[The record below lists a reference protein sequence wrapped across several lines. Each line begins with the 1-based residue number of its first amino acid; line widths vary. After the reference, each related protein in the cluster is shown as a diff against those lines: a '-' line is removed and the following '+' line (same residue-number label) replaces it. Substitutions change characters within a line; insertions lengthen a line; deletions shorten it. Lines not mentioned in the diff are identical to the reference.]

1 MNSSS
6 NKRIA
11 KNTLFLYV
19 RMFLTLGVSLYT
31 SRVVLNTL
39 GVEDF
44 GIYNLVGGVVVLFSF
59 INGSMTTATQ
69 RFLNFEMGKANL
81 DGIHKVFCISTN
93 VYFFISFI
101 IVLLAETIG
110 LWFLNNKL
118 NIPIDRMNAANIV
131 YQFSILAF
139 VVNILKIPYNAS
151 IIAYEK
157 MSFYA
162 WVSIV
167 EVTLKLIIVFA
178 LVYFIFDKLILYSIL
193 TFGVSVL
200 IYLIFR
206 IYCRNKFSSCRYH
219 YMKDNKL
226 TKKLL
231 SFSGWSMI
239 GNVAVVGSNQGLS
252 MIMNMFLGVT
262 INAAMGVANQ
272 VNTAVYGFVSNFQMA
287 FNPQIVKTYASE
299 SFDAHKN
306 LIYQTSKLSYFL
318 LLIIAVPILFNTK
331 YILTVWLKVVP
342 SYSAVFTQ
350 LIILLSLLDALSG
363 PFWMST
369 NAMGKIK
376 YYQIGVSFL
385 MLLNLPLAYFILHY
399 GFTPEYVFAGK
410 LVLSFIIYLFRV
422 IYVKSFLNFTFKDFF
437 SNVILR
443 IILTT
448 VFIVGIMFIF
458 KNQILPKE
466 DSILNLF
473 VFTLISLFTSLLGV
487 TALGINKIEKK
498 LVMSFIIKRI
508 KKQNE
513 L

>member
-206 IYCRNKFSSCRYH
+206 IYCRNKFSSCRYQ

-231 SFSGWSMI
+231 SFSGWSMF
-239 GNVAVVGSNQGLS
+239 GNVAVIGSNQGIS

-287 FNPQIVKTYASE
+287 FNPQIVKTYASGSLE
-299 SFDAHKN
+299 AHKK
-306 LIYQTSKLSYFL
+306 LIYQSSKLSYFL
-318 LLIIAVPILFNTK
+318 LLIIAVPILFNTE
-331 YILTVWLKVVP
+331 YILTVWLKIVP
-342 SYSAVFTQ
+342 SYSAIFAQ
-350 LIILLSLLDALSG
+350 LIIMLSLLDALSG

-376 YYQIGVSFL
+376 YYQIGVSIL
-385 MLLNLPLAYFILHY
+385 MLLNLPIAFIILHY
-399 GFTPEYVFAGK
+399 GFSPEYVFVAK
-410 LVLSFIIYLFRV
+410 LALSFIIYLFRV
-422 IYVKSFLNFTFKDFF
+422 MYVKSFLKFTFKDFF
-437 SNVILR
+437 SNVISR
-443 IILTT
+443 ILLTT
-448 VFIVGIMFIF
+448 VFIGVVMLLF
-458 KNQILPKE
+458 KYQVLPKG

-473 VFTLISLFTSLLGV
+473 IFTIISLFVSVIGV
-487 TALGINKIEKK
+487 IGLGINKIERK
-498 LVMSFIIKRI
+498 LVMSFIALRI
-508 KKQNE
+508 KK
-513 L
+513 

>member
-69 RFLNFEMGKANL
+69 RFLNFEMGKGNP

-93 VYFFISFI
+93 VYFIISFI
-101 IVLLAETIG
+101 IILLAETIG

-118 NIPIDRMNAANIV
+118 NIPTERMYAANLV

-167 EVTLKLIIVFA
+167 EVILKLIIVFA
-178 LVYFIFDKLILYSIL
+178 LVYFIFDKLILYSTL
-193 TFGVSVL
+193 TFVVSIL
-200 IYLIFR
+200 IYFIFR
-206 IYCRNKFSSCRYH
+206 VYCRNKFSSCRYQ

-231 SFSGWSMI
+231 SFSGWSMF
-239 GNVAVVGSNQGLS
+239 GNVAVVGSNQGIS

-287 FNPQIVKTYASE
+287 FNPQIVKTYASGSLE
-299 SFDAHKN
+299 AHKN
-306 LIYQTSKLSYFL
+306 LIYQSSKLSYYL
-318 LLIIAVPILFNTK
+318 LLILAVPILFNTE
-331 YILTVWLKVVP
+331 YILTVWLKIVP
-342 SYSAVFTQ
+342 SYSAIFAQ
-350 LIILLSLLDALSG
+350 LIIMLSLLDALSG

-376 YYQIGVSFL
+376 YYQIGVSIL
-385 MLLNLPLAYFILHY
+385 MLLNLPIAFIILHY
-399 GFTPEYVFAGK
+399 GFSPEYVFVAK
-410 LVLSFIIYLFRV
+410 LALSFIIYLFRV
-422 IYVKSFLNFTFKDFF
+422 MYVKSFLKFTFKDFF
-437 SNVILR
+437 SNVISR
-443 IILTT
+443 ILLTT
-448 VFIVGIMFIF
+448 VFIGVVMLLF
-458 KNQILPKE
+458 KYQVLPKG

-473 VFTLISLFTSLLGV
+473 IFTIISLFVSVIGV
-487 TALGINKIEKK
+487 IGLGINKIERK
-498 LVMSFIIKRI
+498 LVMSFIALRI
-508 KKQNE
+508 KK
-513 L
+513 